1 MTQRAQGLGY
11 RTDTTWQG
19 GVKGRSSRGTP
30 ELTEELVGAVQME
43 KERGAD
49 RGTPGSRHLASGR
62 MRAGEGCEPGIP
74 QGLEGKHLEGG
85 QTMGITGQR
94 KREPIARET

>member
-11 RTDTTWQG
+11 RTPRG
-19 GVKGRSSRGTP
+19 REGSEGRSSRGTP

-62 MRAGEGCEPGIP
+62 MRAGGR
-74 QGLEGKHLEGG
+74 L
-85 QTMGITGQR
+85 
-94 KREPIARET
+94 